1 MEFIE
6 SYRLCVYVPEDAL
19 ERFVAA
25 VSPHIPA
32 FLGSYDHVCW
42 WSERGTEQ
50 YRKFDS
56 TRIEHVLCQ
65 KFECSLPADDVFLE
79 QFIGQVVCLNHPW
92 QEPVITVTHQR
103 ILKANG

>member
-1 MEFIE
+1 MDFID
-6 SYRLCVYVPEDAL
+6 SYRLCVYVPEAAM
-19 ERFVAA
+19 ENFVAA

-32 FLGSYDHVCW
+32 FLGGYDHVCW

-56 TRIEHVLCQ
+56 DHPQRVLCQ
-65 KFECSLPADDVFLE
+65 KFECSLPADDVVL
-79 QFIGQVVCLNHPW
+79 QHFIGQIVCPNHPW
-92 QEPVITVTHQR
+92 KEPVIVVTHQR